1 MDNTSARLTKCFL
14 AVFPEI
20 TPAEVATASTAS
32 LKNWDSVAS
41 VTLFTLIEEE
51 FGIAL
56 SLDALDEFNSF
67 QHILSHLERR
77 LCA

>member
-14 AVFPEI
+14 AVFPEM
-20 TPAEVATASTAS
+20 TPAEVPTAATVAV
-32 LKNWDSVAS
+32 KNWDSVAS
-41 VTLFTLIEEE
+41 VTLFTVIEEE

-67 QHILSHLERR
+67 QHILSHLEQK
-77 LCA
+77 LGA